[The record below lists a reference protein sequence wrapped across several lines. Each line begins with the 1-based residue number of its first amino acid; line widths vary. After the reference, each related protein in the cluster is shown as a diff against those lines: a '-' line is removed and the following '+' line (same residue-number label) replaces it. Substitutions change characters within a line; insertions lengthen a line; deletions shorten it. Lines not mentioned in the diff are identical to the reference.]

1 MIKANLIKEMKGSQ
15 RYVILNVVWQWI
27 ALISQIFAAVSIS
40 VLIAGMYLK
49 DVVLE
54 KVWITLIIV
63 GISIGV
69 KILCEKFSA
78 TFAYKASY
86 DVKNRL
92 RKSIYDKIIS
102 LGTSYR
108 ETASTSELIQLS
120 VEGIEQLEI
129 YYSRYLPQFI
139 YSILAPIT
147 LFFVIGSMSWKV
159 AGVLL
164 ICVPLIPLS
173 IVVVQ
178 KIAKRLLSKYWGI
191 YTGLGD
197 TFLENIQGLTTLK
210 IYKSDEYAAEEMD
223 KEAEK
228 FRRITMKVLTM
239 QLNSISV
246 MDLIAYGGAAIGIV
260 LAVIGY
266 RNNTLE
272 LWQCLSVILLAAEF
286 FIPLRLLGSFFHI
299 AMNGMAASDKIFK
312 FLETKAETEKN
323 VNISEEDVEI
333 EFKNVTFSYDKNDR
347 NKARPTIK
355 NVNLKVD
362 KRSFI
367 SIVGASGSGKST
379 IAALIAGKYSDFK
392 GDILVNGNRIDMI
405 DEKSL
410 NRLIVTVKY
419 NSYMFTGTVEEN
431 LKMAKEDATDEE
443 MISVLEK
450 VNLWKFLES
459 EKGLKTTLEEQG
471 NNLSGGQKQ
480 RLALARAI
488 LKNAGMYIFDEASSN
503 IDVESEETI
512 MNVIKSMAQ
521 NKTVILISHRMAN
534 VVTSDN
540 IYLMNQ
546 GEVIESGNHE
556 ELMKLGG
563 KYHELFTTQE
573 DLGKEFKKNSDIWKK
588 DRDIEHEDEDERG
601 RGHEA

>member
-1 MIKANLIKEMKGSQ
+1 M
-15 RYVILNVVWQWI
+15 NVVWQWI

-178 KIAKRLLSKYWGI
+178 KIAK
-191 YTGLGD
+191 
-197 TFLENIQGLTTLK
+197 
-210 IYKSDEYAAEEMD
+210 SDEYAAEEMD

-228 FRRITMKVLTM
+228 FRKITMKVLTM

-260 LAVIGY
+260 MAVIGY

-333 EFKNVTFSYDKNDR
+333 EFKDVTFSYDKNDR

-379 IAALIAGKYSDFK
+379 IAALIAGK
-392 GDILVNGNRIDMI
+392 
-405 DEKSL
+405 
-410 NRLIVTVKY
+410 
-419 NSYMFTGTVEEN
+419 
-431 LKMAKEDATDEE
+431 
-443 MISVLEK
+443 
-450 VNLWKFLES
+450 
-459 EKGLKTTLEEQG
+459 
-471 NNLSGGQKQ
+471 
-480 RLALARAI
+480 
-488 LKNAGMYIFDEASSN
+488 
-503 IDVESEETI
+503 
-512 MNVIKSMAQ
+512 
-521 NKTVILISHRMAN
+521 
-534 VVTSDN
+534 
-540 IYLMNQ
+540 
-546 GEVIESGNHE
+546 
-556 ELMKLGG
+556 
-563 KYHELFTTQE
+563 
-573 DLGKEFKKNSDIWKK
+573 
-588 DRDIEHEDEDERG
+588 
-601 RGHEA
+601 

>member
-40 VLIAGMYLK
+40 ILIAGMYLK

-78 TFAYKASY
+78 TVAYKASD

-260 LAVIGY
+260 MAVIGY

-333 EFKNVTFSYDKNDR
+333 EFKDVTFSYDKNDR

-419 NSYMFTGTVEEN
+419 NSYIFTGTVEEN

-459 EKGLKTTLEEQG
+459 EKGLKTPLEEQG

-588 DRDIEHEDEDERG
+588 DRDIEHENEDERG

>member
-260 LAVIGY
+260 MAVIGY

-312 FLETKAETEKN
+312 FLETKAETE
-323 VNISEEDVEI
+323 
-333 EFKNVTFSYDKNDR
+333 
-347 NKARPTIK
+347 K

-419 NSYMFTGTVEEN
+419 NSYIFTGTVEEN

-459 EKGLKTTLEEQG
+459 EKGLKTPLEEQG

-588 DRDIEHEDEDERG
+588 DKDIEHENEDERG

>member
-1 MIKANLIKEMKGSQ
+1 M
-15 RYVILNVVWQWI
+15 NVVWQWI

-260 LAVIGY
+260 MAVIGY

-312 FLETKAETEKN
+312 FLETKAETE
-323 VNISEEDVEI
+323 
-333 EFKNVTFSYDKNDR
+333 
-347 NKARPTIK
+347 K

-419 NSYMFTGTVEEN
+419 NSYIFTGTVEEN

-459 EKGLKTTLEEQG
+459 EKGLKTPLEEQG

-588 DRDIEHEDEDERG
+588 DKDIEHENEDERG

>member
-260 LAVIGY
+260 MAVIGY

-312 FLETKAETEKN
+312 FLETKAETE
-323 VNISEEDVEI
+323 
-333 EFKNVTFSYDKNDR
+333 
-347 NKARPTIK
+347 K

-419 NSYMFTGTVEEN
+419 NSYIFTGTVEEN

-459 EKGLKTTLEEQG
+459 EKRLKTPLEEQG

-588 DRDIEHEDEDERG
+588 DKDIEHENEDERG